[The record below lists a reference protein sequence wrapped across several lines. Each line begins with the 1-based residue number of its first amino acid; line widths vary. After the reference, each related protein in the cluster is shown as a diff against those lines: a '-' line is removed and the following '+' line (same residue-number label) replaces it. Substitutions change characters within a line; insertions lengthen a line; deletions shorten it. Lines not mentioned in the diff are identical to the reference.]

1 MTRWENT
8 SVYRALGTLSAL
20 PVRALS
26 RLPLKAGK
34 RRCGLSFSQWFL
46 LLGMGAMLCV
56 PHGAWNNLYD
66 VLFAL
71 AAHIDYR
78 FGCAAR
84 KNAPRNVGDLGPAAL
99 GFLLMTV
106 LCTLWAGNKAGNLRV
121 ALFFWTGFLLAYLT
135 AAQFRTRTE
144 RRTAAAAL
152 YITLLGVS
160 LYGLWNYITGAEA
173 SDVPIDGE
181 MYRRLGATLEH
192 GINCGEFLAMALPVA
207 LVWARTAPTKA
218 RRSARTVPLLLP
230 CAAILLT
237 YARSGWIL
245 LALALVL
252 LLWYKKK
259 ILLLPAAALGI
270 GLAMDLTAQPGSFL
284 HAAVYGF
291 GALSM
296 GRERRGRRVGAAL
309 LWCVPL
315 LLLSLPLD
323 AEQGLILLYEGLCAT
338 LLFLV
343 LPNRLFGGKRLAAE
357 KPEADAAETEEAE
370 RSTARRRLS
379 ATALALRE
387 LYDSLMRTPKA
398 EDENPAMIFAR
409 AAERVCRGCSLRTIC
424 WERDY
429 AKTYNAL
436 NDATPA
442 LLTQGRGRGG
452 DFPSYFTDRCIR
464 FPSFLSAVNS
474 ELSAFLLRRQYRGRL
489 ADTRAQAAGQYAQLS
504 ELLSGAAETLEA
516 QPTAAETLLTYR
528 VGAALRPKEGE
539 NVSGDSVTHFETEG
553 GRLCLLLSDGMGCG
567 EEARRESALAVRLLE
582 RFLRA
587 GVETSGAL
595 KTLNSALTLRAEV
608 SESFTTI
615 DLLTLSLRDG
625 AAEVYKYGAAPSYV
639 KRGAR
644 VRRITGSCLPAGLQ
658 SADTRPETTGF
669 TLEKG
674 SFFVMLSDG
683 VADVN
688 DDGWLMAL
696 LEKFQGDDPQALASA
711 ILAAGRERR
720 GGDDDCAVLALY
732 RDKDGGAVEV

>member
-1 MTRWENT
+1 MKRGELAVKLERWEPLAPCAVCFLLT
-8 SVYRALGTLSAL
+8 AVLCGAQLFGGYAPFALGLVAAAGSGKRGLAALLGCVAGALVFLDFSHALRALAVAVLLYTANNAFCETKWYRSRRFL
-20 PVRALS
+20 PVMAALMYLAVEMVYLLQAGADEAALCLLSIALAVLAAVCARAILNGNTMSEEQRQTALLVVVAGVLMAASTLRFENGFAPGRILAMLLVMLLSYDRGAGTALS
-26 RLPLKAGK
+26 
-34 RRCGLSFSQWFL
+34 
-46 LLGMGAMLCV
+46 
-56 PHGAWNNLYD
+56 
-66 VLFAL
+66 
-71 AAHIDYR
+71 
-78 FGCAAR
+78 
-84 KNAPRNVGDLGPAAL
+84 
-99 GFLLMTV
+99 
-106 LCTLWAGNKAGNLRV
+106 
-121 ALFFWTGFLLAYLT
+121 
-135 AAQFRTRTE
+135 
-144 RRTAAAAL
+144 
-152 YITLLGVS
+152 
-160 LYGLWNYITGAEA
+160 
-173 SDVPIDGE
+173 
-181 MYRRLGATLEH
+181 
-192 GINCGEFLAMALPVA
+192 
-207 LVWARTAPTKA
+207 
-218 RRSARTVPLLLP
+218 
-230 CAAILLT
+230 
-237 YARSGWIL
+237 
-245 LALALVL
+245 
-252 LLWYKKK
+252 
-259 ILLLPAAALGI
+259 AALGI

-291 GALSM
+291 GALAM

-323 AEQGLILLYEGLCAT
+323 AAQGLILLYEGLCAT
-338 LLFLV
+338 LLFLL

-357 KPEADAAETEEAE
+357 KTEERIDTAETEAAE
-370 RSTARRRLS
+370 CSAARRRLS

-398 EDENPAMIFAR
+398 EEENPAMIFDR

-436 NDATPA
+436 NDATAA
-442 LLTQGRGRGG
+442 LLAQGRGRGG

-489 ADTRAQAAGQYAQLS
+489 ADTRAQAARQYAQLS
-504 ELLSGAAETLEA
+504 ELLNGTAETLEA
-516 QPTAAETLLTYR
+516 KPASTETLLTYR

-539 NVSGDSVTHFETEG
+539 SVSGDSVTHFETED

-639 KRGAR
+639 KRGGR

-658 SADTRPETTGF
+658 SVETRPETTAF
-669 TLEKG
+669 TLERG
-674 SFFVMLSDG
+674 TFFVMLSDG

-688 DDGWLMAL
+688 DDGWLIAL
-696 LEKFQGDDPQALASA
+696 LEKFQGDDPQALASD

-720 GGDDDCAVLALY
+720 GSDDDCAVLALY
-732 RDKDGGAVEV
+732 RDMDSGTTEV